1 MAANSPTTTVSF
13 RDFPEKRFVQSFRFQ
28 KSICRALKELSIDIR
43 KVKAG
48 TILTKKNQAEAV
60 IVSGEN
66 VESFTSKDVVLI
78 VLIGIVAHTDET
90 GQTFILDE
98 FVDQVFIFLF
108 TRKKIG
114 PFCVAARPTQRTNKS
129 QSETNLKDLLE

>member
-1 MAANSPTTTVSF
+1 M
-13 RDFPEKRFVQSFRFQ
+13 
-28 KSICRALKELSIDIR
+28 KELSIDII
-43 KVKAG
+43 KVKAR
-48 TILTKKNQAEAV
+48 TILTKKNQAEAA
-60 IVSGEN
+60 IVSDEN

-108 TRKKIG
+108 TSKKKLGHFAWLRVQHKEQINHK
-114 PFCVAARPTQRTNKS
+114 VKQT
-129 QSETNLKDLLE
+129 